1 MNWLKKLFQKKLEP
15 QPEPIKEIIHIP
27 YETIMLRARIQE
39 PAFTRVGYMVDSNY
53 IVTQVKNQLA
63 MELLEQIVNQNL
75 IEFKEKYSF
84 SNWFKIISGSKF
96 LLKRKASS

>member
-63 MELLEQIVNQNL
+63 TELLEQIVNQNL
-75 IEFKEKYSF
+75 IEFKQVQEFGQNIVEAQILVSIK
-84 SNWFKIISGSKF
+84 K
-96 LLKRKASS
+96 

>member
-63 MELLEQIVNQNL
+63 TELLEQIVNQNL
-75 IEFKEKYSF
+75 IEFKQVQEFGQNMVEAQILVSIK
-84 SNWFKIISGSKF
+84 K
-96 LLKRKASS
+96 

>member
-27 YETIMLRARIQE
+27 YETIMLRAQIQE

-75 IEFKEKYSF
+75 IEFKQVQEFGQNVVEAQILVSIK
-84 SNWFKIISGSKF
+84 K
-96 LLKRKASS
+96 